1 MGRALRLL
9 GDASARCWSYTRVS
23 IHAAIS
29 RTPYHASERK
39 ETSGAKRC
47 CNLQRAVRDTKCL
60 WRRARLLLLVKRTA
74 SAHSRAA

>member
-29 RTPYHASERK
+29 RTPYHASERSYNWTAIS
-39 ETSGAKRC
+39 ETPAGVIVQTQK
-47 CNLQRAVRDTKCL
+47 
-60 WRRARLLLLVKRTA
+60 TA
-74 SAHSRAA
+74 DRSP